1 MEWWFWTYDWICLLG
16 PSGPNV
22 VSRPQTDPKV
32 NFFFEVSGFYWI
44 HLMILDK
51 MKSQFRKLQP
61 GFWTNGWIRLLGPS
75 FPNVVS
81 RPWAPRSVNFLR
93 FQNFIRFI
101 LWFLK
106 KEGFVWEN
114 WSQGSALMAGYIV
127 WAQVAKM

>member
-22 VSRPQTDPKV
+22 VSRPQTPRS
-32 NFFFEVSGFYWI
+32 NFFWGFRSLLD
-44 HLMILDK
+44 HLMIVDK
-51 MKSQFRKLQP
+51 MKSQFWKLQP
-61 GFWTNGWIRLLGPS
+61 GFWTNGWICVLGPR

-81 RPWAPRSVNFLR
+81 RPWAPRSINFLR

-106 KEGFVWEN
+106 KWGLVWEN
-114 WSQGSALMAGYIV
+114 WNQGSALMAAYVV
-127 WAQVAKM
+127 WAQVAQM